1 MASIVMIKGVFFD
14 FDGVIVDS
22 ETVHNKFILDFFAE
36 NNINIPKEET
46 YRIVGGNPKMN
57 VWEDIYQR
65 YRSEFKDDYE
75 TFRKKLR
82 QNNRAKMASFDY
94 STVLFEDVKPT
105 LSYLRERNYK
115 LALCSSSPL
124 EYLKKNLNSCKIED
138 YFDILLSGEMFEQSK
153 PNPEIYLKCLK
164 MSGLSLNEVLVIE
177 DSKYGIESAK
187 NAGLKVLAI
196 RDKKFGIDQSEAFA
210 IIDSFSDLI
219 DYLK

>member
-1 MASIVMIKGVFFD
+1 MIKGVFFD

-36 NNINIPKEET
+36 NNIKIPKEET

-105 LSYLRERNYK
+105 LS
-115 LALCSSSPL
+115 
-124 EYLKKNLNSCKIED
+124 
-138 YFDILLSGEMFEQSK
+138 
-153 PNPEIYLKCLK
+153 
-164 MSGLSLNEVLVIE
+164 
-177 DSKYGIESAK
+177 
-187 NAGLKVLAI
+187 
-196 RDKKFGIDQSEAFA
+196 
-210 IIDSFSDLI
+210 
-219 DYLK
+219 